1 MDKAIYDWSVNAAD
15 NGDADSSFT
24 EAENMAAGLVNN
36 SERAIMARHAAFI
49 ALIGGNTALV
59 SYSGTGNAYTV
70 ASPSGHAFGA
80 FPTGLIFTFIPNA
93 TNSGASTLALDGM
106 TAKDIRLPDGTA
118 TPAGALVSGV
128 AYLMRYT
135 GSEFR
140 MISGAPGAGATL
152 YQPKDADLD
161 TWATLTPSANFQT
174 LVTQTFPQMRASL
187 DLEAGVDF
195 NAYSARLADI
205 AALGVTADNFLVA
218 NGSNIVLKT
227 PADSRTSLGLGTAAV
242 VADSS
247 LVHISGAESFTGV
260 KSARPSASGVRFNVG
275 PDYNSGVAIETGESV
290 LDIRA
295 WTGAPTLRLSRHNI
309 SAWDIEIDSS
319 GNLDVNGPSGQNMSF
334 TAANTFEINGNTA
347 THAGNIQSQIQAL
360 GSVNF
365 GDGSFY
371 AQLTGGLA
379 LFQYDT
385 SDNSYYDRANNR
397 YVWQVGGSAVGRLD
411 STGFQTGSGV
421 PYNQSGKQAIPIP
434 ASAMIPRTTNG
445 AATGLTQLANGI
457 MLSTL
462 DFDGTTQEFAQ
473 FSMAMPKGWN
483 ESTITA
489 QFGWTADSGSGAAQW
504 GIRAVAISDDD
515 VLNASFGTGQ
525 VVTDTMTATGD
536 LMITAETSAVT
547 IAGSPAEGDFVV
559 FEVYRVP
566 ADAADTLNGIDAKLA
581 FVRLFITTNAANDA

>member
-59 SYSGTGNAYTV
+59 SYGGAGNAYTV

-421 PYNQSGKQAIPIP
+421 LYNQSGKQAIPIP
-434 ASAMIPRTTNG
+434 ASAMKPRATTG
-445 AATGLTQLANGI
+445 AAIGTTETATFKINYD
-457 MLSTL
+457 TL
-462 DFDGTTQEFAQ
+462 DFDGTGGEFAQ
-473 FSMAMPKGWN
+473 FMIAMPKGWN
-483 ESTITA
+483 ESTVSFQAIWM
-489 QFGWTADSGSGAAQW
+489 GGATGGVAW
-504 GIRAVAISDDD
+504 GLQGVAISDDD
-515 VLNASFGTGQ
+515 LADASFGTAVT
-525 VVTDTMTATGD
+525 VVDSVTATTD
-536 LMITAETSAVT
+536 VMMTSESGAIT
-547 IAGSPAEGDFVV
+547 IAGSPAEGDLVV
-559 FEVYRVP
+559 FQIFRDP
-566 ADAADTLNGIDAKLA
+566 THASDTMAADAKLIA
-581 FVRLFITTNAANDA
+581 IRLFITTNAPNDA